1 MATDTRGPR
10 GTCCHAHSGN
20 GYGSRRGRRQ
30 NGGGSGH
37 GDCQKLKDLVQ
48 EQDDG
53 VLLWKASTVRVFI
66 IEQDTG
72 CIVEKLPV
80 GYLLAIYNHVSVG
93 ACV

>member
-1 MATDTRGPR
+1 MATDTREPLATPTVAMGLAEADAKMVVA
-10 GTCCHAHSGN
+10 T
-20 GYGSRRGRRQ
+20 
-30 NGGGSGH
+30 GH

-53 VLLWKASTVRVFI
+53 VLLWKASTLRVFI
-66 IEQDTG
+66 IVQDTG

-80 GYLLAIYNHVSVG
+80 GYVLAIYNHVSVG